1 MEDKSKILDK
11 IKKCMALSS
20 SSNEH
25 EAAAA
30 LRQARKL
37 MEANGIS
44 DLDVKAHEVSEQKA
58 RSGASQQP
66 ANWESCLSGKIA
78 RTFGCR
84 VIFATQWSGWHG
96 SGYWK
101 FIGCGSAPEIAQYAF
116 TVLLRQIK
124 RARADHIKSALK
136 RCKTATKTRRADLF
150 CEGWV
155 QSVAGLVDA
164 FAGDERTEESIS
176 SFMEIRYPDLV
187 KLDSRDRNAGRNLR
201 NHELTDFDAGA
212 LLGRNTQLNRGVG
225 GEENLKLG
233 GV

>member
-37 MEANGIS
+37 MEAHGIS
-44 DLDVKAHEVSEQKA
+44 DLDVKAHEASEQKA
-58 RSGASQQP
+58 RSGASQNP
-66 ANWESCLSGKIA
+66 ANWESCLASKIA
-78 RTFGCR
+78 SAFGCR
-84 VIFATQWSGWHG
+84 VIFAPQWSG
-96 SGYWK
+96 SGFWK

-136 RCKTATKTRRADLF
+136 RCQTSTKTRRADLF
-150 CEGWV
+150 CEGYV
-155 QSVAGLVDA
+155 RSVTGLVEA
-164 FAGDERTEESIS
+164 FAGDERSEEAIE
-176 SFMEIRYPDLV
+176 SFVTLRYPELK
-187 KLDSRDRNAGRNLR
+187 KLNARDRNAGRNLR
-201 NHELTDFDAGA
+201 DHELNDFAAGSRS
-212 LLGRNTQLNRGVG
+212 GRNAQLNRGVG
-225 GEENLKLG
+225 GEESLKLG
-233 GV
+233 GAA